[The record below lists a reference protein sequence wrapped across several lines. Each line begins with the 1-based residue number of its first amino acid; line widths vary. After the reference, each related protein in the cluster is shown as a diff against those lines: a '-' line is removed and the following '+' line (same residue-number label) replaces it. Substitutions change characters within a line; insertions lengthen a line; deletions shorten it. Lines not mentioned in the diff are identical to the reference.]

1 MQKFKTKNGDLD
13 LPVFFPDAT
22 RAVVR
27 SLDTKDIKLT
37 KTPGILVNTYHLYT
51 ELGKRV
57 LKKFGGIREFM
68 NFKGGVISDSG
79 GFQIMSLCK
88 RYKGKVTDEGVYF
101 NLTKKKKV
109 KLTPEKSIQYQMLL
123 KPDML
128 VVLDDFTMPGA
139 TEKQAK
145 ETVDRTVLW
154 AKRCKDEFENICKQ
168 GEIENKPYLL
178 AVIQGGKYQ
187 NLRKECAKRLLEI
200 GFDGYGYGGWP
211 MNDDNSFDY
220 DSAETISKMI
230 PKKDH
235 FLYGLGIGKPDE
247 IVNLVKMGFN
257 IFDCV
262 LPTRDARHK
271 RLYVYTA
278 DSMDKI
284 DVHQEGF
291 YKYFSPHKQ
300 MYYHD
305 ISPVSTACDCLLCTK
320 YSRGYLNHL
329 FKIGD
334 MTAGRLATIHNLR
347 FYAILMK
354 KLQK

>member
-187 NLRKECAKRLLEI
+187 NL
-200 GFDGYGYGGWP
+200 
-211 MNDDNSFDY
+211 
-220 DSAETISKMI
+220 
-230 PKKDH
+230 
-235 FLYGLGIGKPDE
+235 
-247 IVNLVKMGFN
+247 
-257 IFDCV
+257 
-262 LPTRDARHK
+262 
-271 RLYVYTA
+271 
-278 DSMDKI
+278 MDM
-284 DVHQEGF
+284 DTEVGQ
-291 YKYFSPHKQ
+291 
-300 MYYHD
+300 
-305 ISPVSTACDCLLCTK
+305 
-320 YSRGYLNHL
+320 
-329 FKIGD
+329 
-334 MTAGRLATIHNLR
+334 
-347 FYAILMK
+347 
-354 KLQK
+354 